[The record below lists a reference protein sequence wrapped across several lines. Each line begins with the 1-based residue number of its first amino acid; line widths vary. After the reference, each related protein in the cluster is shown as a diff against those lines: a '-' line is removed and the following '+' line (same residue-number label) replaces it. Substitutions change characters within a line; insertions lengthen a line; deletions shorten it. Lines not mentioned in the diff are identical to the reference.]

1 LGWAVGKI
9 SYLILFELLFIFT
22 LDICFLVGL
31 QRQGRNFMMGE
42 FFRLIGV
49 AMTAL
54 VCVCMWGCSED
65 KFQWEHFGGA
75 EVVGFVND
83 SLVMVGDF
91 QNWVES
97 HEGVF
102 EPYWDVTGVGHERLC
117 VYNYRVQEDGPRWCG
132 QLDDKNTTNAFRGQM
147 TDSIVWGG
155 DVPNSIRLWKVGET
169 QHLINLKKITEGC
182 SIEFGI
188 GSVKQWLNG
197 TFIAR
202 SDESLNAA
210 GDSCQY
216 AVLDTVARTLAYKRL
231 GQDLEWIK
239 KCDDVRAWGND
250 VYCIL
255 LDRKEGNSLVFKNEN
270 DTIHVPRKF
279 AIGGF
284 WGNMIKMSGNICS
297 IDNDKITCSD
307 IIWYGNELKF
317 YQDEE
322 VVAKY

>member
-1 LGWAVGKI
+1 MENKMNKFGLERQLAV
-9 SYLILFELLFIFT
+9 LA
-22 LDICFLVGL
+22 
-31 QRQGRNFMMGE
+31 
-42 FFRLIGV
+42 V
-49 AMTAL
+49 ALA
-54 VCVCMWGCSED
+54 CVCMWGCSDD

-83 SLVMVGDF
+83 SLVMVGDY

-117 VYNYRVQEDGPRWCG
+117 VYNYRVQENGPRWCG

-155 DVPNSIRLWKVGET
+155 DMPNSIRLWKVGET

-210 GDSCQY
+210 DDSCQY

-297 IDNDKITCSD
+297 IDKDKITCSD

>member
-1 LGWAVGKI
+1 
-9 SYLILFELLFIFT
+9 
-22 LDICFLVGL
+22 
-31 QRQGRNFMMGE
+31 MGE
-42 FFRLIGV
+42 IFRLIGA

-54 VCVCMWGCSED
+54 ACVCMWGCSDDVTFE
-65 KFQWEHFGGA
+65 WERTRRNA
-75 EVVGFVND
+75 KVIGFVDD
-83 SLVMVGDF
+83 SLVMVGDYRF
-91 QNWVES
+91 WLEVTDSWNGEHLEES
-97 HEGVF
+97 GAGN
-102 EPYWDVTGVGHERLC
+102 PRLC
-117 VYNYRVQEDGPRWCG
+117 VYNYRIQEDGPRWCDSVAERNNSGWFGG
-132 QLDDKNTTNAFRGQM
+132 QL
-147 TDSIVWGG
+147 TDSIIWGG
-155 DVPNSIRLWKVGET
+155 NFTAKMRMWKIGE
-169 QHLINLKKITEGC
+169 QPHEIAIARRVEDGCSGKFKIT
-182 SIEFGI
+182 SI
-188 GSVKQWLNG
+188 KQWLDG

>member
-1 LGWAVGKI
+1 
-9 SYLILFELLFIFT
+9 
-22 LDICFLVGL
+22 
-31 QRQGRNFMMGE
+31 MGGI
-42 FFRLIGV
+42 FRLKV
-49 AMTAL
+49 FAL
-54 VCVCMWGCSED
+54 LTLACVCMWGCSED

>member
-1 LGWAVGKI
+1 MKGGI
-9 SYLILFELLFIFT
+9 Y
-22 LDICFLVGL
+22 
-31 QRQGRNFMMGE
+31 
-42 FFRLIGV
+42 RLIGA

-54 VCVCMWGCSED
+54 VCVCMWGCSDD

-83 SLVMVGDF
+83 SLVMVGDY

-117 VYNYRVQEDGPRWCG
+117 VYNYRVQENGPRWCG
-132 QLDDKNTTNAFRGQM
+132 QLGDKNTTNAFRGQM